1 MRPIILP
8 EYSEDRNTCVY
19 SHLKLYI
26 ENTSLLRNSGE
37 LLILF
42 QKPYQHISKDTIARW
57 IKLALTE
64 AGVDTNI
71 FTAHSTRGAASSKL
85 HTAGV
90 PIDTILASASTF
102 EKFYKRNIDKPEFEN
117 FALEILKSCKNTD

>member
-1 MRPIILP
+1 MKTTKPGKHIFPIILP
-8 EYSEDRNTCVY
+8 EYSEDRNISVY

-26 ENTSLLRNSGE
+26 ENTSILWNSGE
-37 LLILF
+37 LLISF
-42 QKPYQHISKDTIARW
+42 QKPFQHVSKDTIARC

-64 AGVDTNI
+64 AGVDTTI

-90 PIDTILASASTF
+90 PIDTILASANWAHAST
-102 EKFYKRNIDKPEFEN
+102 YEN
-117 FALEILKSCKNTD
+117 STKEI